1 MKEQTDEY
9 EGIREKIE
17 DGKRDQNKKLSQIYR
32 ELEKLNITLERKI
45 NIEEFNERLD
55 IKADK
60 QMIING
66 LINKI
71 NKNEAEQIVN

>member
-32 ELEKLNITLERKI
+32 ELEKLNINLERKI

-60 QMIING
+60 
-66 LINKI
+66 
-71 NKNEAEQIVN
+71 